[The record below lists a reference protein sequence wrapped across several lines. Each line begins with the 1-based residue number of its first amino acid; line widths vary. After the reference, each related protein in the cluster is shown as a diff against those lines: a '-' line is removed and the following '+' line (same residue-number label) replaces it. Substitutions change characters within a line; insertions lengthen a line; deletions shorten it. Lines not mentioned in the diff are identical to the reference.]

1 MNLSGIL
8 TVSFLTCMGQVC
20 QKIAASP
27 QARSHRY
34 HALKWLLFAAILL
47 SCAMVV
53 WLRVLQTTPVSLA
66 YPMLSLNYIWVT
78 LAAKL
83 VWKEE
88 ITVRHWTGIM
98 LIIGG
103 VIMLGGYQ

>member
-8 TVSFLTCMGQVC
+8 TVTLLTCLGQVC
-20 QKIAASP
+20 QKIAGSP
-27 QARSHRY
+27 QAGSDRY
-34 HALKWLLFAAILL
+34 HILKWLLFAAILL
-47 SCAMVV
+47 SCGMVV
-53 WLRVLQTTPVSLA
+53 WLLVLQTTPVSLA
-66 YPMLSLNYIWVT
+66 YPMLSLNYIWVA
-78 LAAKL
+78 LIAKL

-98 LIIGG
+98 FIIGG